1 MNGWGG
7 KFDFTTRIATHIH
20 VADGLYPV
28 HVGPSVEAA
37 QKLLIGRADGI
48 NARIPIVG
56 IGL

>member
-1 MNGWGG
+1 MYGWGG
-7 KFDFTTRIATHIH
+7 KFDFATGIAAHIH

-28 HVGPSVEAA
+28 HVRPSVETA
-37 QKLLIGRADGI
+37 QKLFIGRADGI